1 MFGNNKKKEES
12 TVSSTPASSAK
23 SSGGLNSLVAGTTVE
38 GNINADNDFRID
50 GTLIGNL
57 TGKAKVIIGPDG
69 KVKGEVK
76 CVNAII
82 EGGFD
87 GMMRVSNQ
95 LHIRS
100 TGDVKGNIHTADLIV
115 ESGAKFNVECATGK
129 EAKHGGV
136 SNKHSENGQK
146 KVVTH

>member
-1 MFGNNKKKEES
+1 MFGNKQKKEDA
-12 TVSSTPASSAK
+12 VSKPTATNAK

-50 GTLIGNL
+50 GTLNGNL

-82 EGGFD
+82 EGSFD
-87 GMMRVSNQ
+87 GTMHVSNQ
-95 LHIRS
+95 LHVRA
-100 TGDVKGNIHTADLIV
+100 TAKVKGKINTADLVV
-115 ESGAKFNVECATGK
+115 ESGSKFDVECSMSKAGPHTG
-129 EAKHGGV
+129 V
-136 SNKHSENGQK
+136 NKPSEHAHK
-146 KVVTH
+146 KVVA

>member
-12 TVSSTPASSAK
+12 TTTPATSQK

-57 TGKAKVIIGPDG
+57 NGKAKVIIGAEG
-69 KVKGEVK
+69 NVKGEVK

-87 GMMRVSNQ
+87 GVMNVSNQ

-100 TGDVKGNIHTADLIV
+100 TANVKGNIHTADLIV
-115 ESGAKFNVECATGK
+115 ESGAKFNTKCSMGK
-129 EAKHGGV
+129 EGKNSH
-136 SNKHSENGQK
+136 NRHSENGQK
-146 KVVTH
+146 KVVAHN

>member
-12 TVSSTPASSAK
+12 VSTPTAGQK

-38 GNINADNDFRID
+38 GNINAENDFRID
-50 GTLIGNL
+50 GSLIGNL
-57 TGKAKVIIGPDG
+57 NGKAKVIIGSEG
-69 KVKGEVK
+69 TVNGEIK

-87 GMMRVSNQ
+87 GVLHVSNQ

-100 TGDVKGNIHTADLIV
+100 TAKVKGNINAADLVV
-115 ESGAKFNVECATGK
+115 ESGAKFNVKCSMGK
-129 EAKHGGV
+129 DSKGSSQHR
-136 SNKHSENGQK
+136 HSENGQK
-146 KVVTH
+146 KVVAT

>member
-12 TVSSTPASSAK
+12 VSSPASSPK

-57 TGKAKVIIGPDG
+57 NGKAKVIIGPEG
-69 KVKGEVK
+69 KVNGEVR
-76 CVNAII
+76 CVNAIV

-87 GMMRVSNQ
+87 GVMTVSNQ

-100 TGDVKGNIHTADLIV
+100 TANVKGNINTADLVV
-115 ESGAKFNVECATGK
+115 ESGAKFNVKCGMGK
-129 EAKHGGV
+129 DAKNH
-136 SNKHSENGQK
+136 SRHSEHNQK
-146 KVVTH
+146 KVVTA

>member
-12 TVSSTPASSAK
+12 VSTPVAGTK

-57 TGKAKVIIGPDG
+57 NGKSKVIIGPEG
-69 KVKGEVK
+69 KVKGEIN

-82 EGGFD
+82 EGGFN
-87 GMMRVSNQ
+87 GTLNVTNQ
-95 LHIRS
+95 LHIRP
-100 TGDVKGNIHTADLIV
+100 TADVKGIVQTADLVV
-115 ESGAKFNVECATGK
+115 ESGAKFSVECNKNKSG
-129 EAKHGGV
+129 
-136 SNKHSENGQK
+136 SNSNNQKQNSHSNGQK
-146 KVVTH
+146 KVVA

>member
-12 TVSSTPASSAK
+12 VSTPTSGQK

-57 TGKAKVIIGPDG
+57 TGKAKVIIGTEG
-69 KVKGEVK
+69 SVKGEIK

-82 EGGFD
+82 EGSFD
-87 GMMRVSNQ
+87 GVMSVSNQ
-95 LHIRS
+95 LHIRA
-100 TGDVKGNIHTADLIV
+100 TADVRGNVQTADLVI
-115 ESGAKFNVECATGK
+115 ESGAKFNTKCSMGK
-129 EAKHGGV
+129 EGKGNHQQR
-136 SNKHSENGQK
+136 HSSNGQK

>member
-12 TVSSTPASSAK
+12 VSSPTSSPK

-57 TGKAKVIIGPDG
+57 NGKAKVIIGPEG
-69 KVKGEVK
+69 KVNGEVK
-76 CVNAII
+76 CVNAIV
-82 EGGFD
+82 EGAFD
-87 GMMRVSNQ
+87 GVMTVSNQ

-100 TGDVKGNIHTADLIV
+100 TANVKGNINTADLVV
-115 ESGAKFNVECATGK
+115 ESGAKFNVKCAMGK
-129 EAKHGGV
+129 NAG
-136 SNKHSENGQK
+136 HSKASEHHQK
-146 KVVTH
+146 KVVTA

>member
-12 TVSSTPASSAK
+12 VSTPMAGAK

-57 TGKAKVIIGPDG
+57 NGKSKVIIGPEG

-82 EGGFD
+82 EGGFN
-87 GMMRVSNQ
+87 GTLEVTNQ
-95 LHIRS
+95 LHIRP
-100 TGDVKGNIHTADLIV
+100 TANVRGVIKTADLVV
-115 ESGAKFNVECATGK
+115 ESGAKFSVECNKNSGS
-129 EAKHGGV
+129 
-136 SNKHSENGQK
+136 SNPKQHSQSNGQK
-146 KVVTH
+146 KVVA

>member
-1 MFGNNKKKEES
+1 MFGNNKKKEE
-12 TVSSTPASSAK
+12 TISTPSTSPK

-50 GTLIGNL
+50 GTLVGNL
-57 TGKAKVIIGPDG
+57 TGKAKLIIGPDG

-87 GMMRVSNQ
+87 GVMRVSNQ
-95 LHIRS
+95 LHIRA

-115 ESGAKFNVECATGK
+115 ESGAKVNVECSTGK
-129 EAKHGGV
+129 DAKHGGF
-136 SNKHSENGQK
+136 NKQTENGQK

>member
-1 MFGNNKKKEES
+1 MFGNNKKKED
-12 TVSSTPASSAK
+12 TVSTPAAASAK

-57 TGKAKVIIGPDG
+57 NGKAKVIIGPEG
-69 KVKGEVK
+69 KVEGEVR

-87 GMMRVSNQ
+87 GTMHVSNQ
-95 LHIRS
+95 LHVR
-100 TGDVKGNIHTADLIV
+100 TTAKVKGNINTADLVV
-115 ESGAKFNVECATGK
+115 ETGSKFDVKCAMGK
-129 EAKHGGV
+129 GSVKQPG
-136 SNKHSENGQK
+136 SFNKHADNNHK
-146 KVVTH
+146 KVVVA

>member
-1 MFGNNKKKEES
+1 MFGNNKKKEE
-12 TVSSTPASSAK
+12 TVSSTPSSSPK
-23 SSGGLNSLVAGTTVE
+23 SSGGLNSLVAGTSVE

-57 TGKAKVIIGPDG
+57 TGKAKVIIGPEG

-82 EGGFD
+82 EGAFD
-87 GMMRVSNQ
+87 GVMHVSNQ

-100 TGDVKGNIHTADLIV
+100 TASLKGSINTSDLVV
-115 ESGAKFNVECATGK
+115 ESGAKFNVECAMGK
-129 EAKHGGV
+129 EVKQGGF
-136 SNKHSENGQK
+136 NKHVENGQR
-146 KVVTH
+146 KVVTQ

>member
-12 TVSSTPASSAK
+12 VSTPASSQK

-57 TGKAKVIIGPDG
+57 NGKAKVIIGVEG
-69 KVKGEVK
+69 KVQGEVK

-82 EGGFD
+82 EGSFD
-87 GMMRVSNQ
+87 GVLQVSNQ
-95 LHIRS
+95 LHIRPS
-100 TGDVKGNIHTADLIV
+100 ANVKGNIQTADLVI
-115 ESGAKFNVECATGK
+115 ESGAKFNTKCSMGK
-129 EAKHGGV
+129 EAK
-136 SNKHSENGQK
+136 SNNPNRLASNGQK

>member
-1 MFGNNKKKEES
+1 MFGSNKKKEE
-12 TVSSTPASSAK
+12 TVSTPSSSPK

-38 GNINADNDFRID
+38 GNINAENDFRID

-57 TGKAKVIIGPDG
+57 TGKSKVIIGPEG

-87 GMMRVSNQ
+87 GVMRVSNQ
-95 LHIRS
+95 LHIRA
-100 TGDVKGNIHTADLIV
+100 TADLKGQIITADLVV
-115 ESGAKFNVECATGK
+115 ESGAKFNVECSMGK
-129 EAKHGGV
+129 DAKHGGF
-136 SNKHSENGQK
+136 NKQPENGHK